1 MVQGMNTCAEG
12 WDKPGPV
19 FVKEEIVV
27 SGEAYMDETH
37 LLVKCDVEE
46 KARHRNELIS
56 EGKATGKP
64 VSLRDDSPVGDDDT
78 LKNRIALHEW
88 KGIQNYLLTGS
99 GDFTNNICEREM
111 RTVGTLRNNGLF
123 WGSHVSAERL
133 SVIFTIVRSALMN
146 SLNVYQYMVYCL
158 KTIRSY
164 KGDLADLLANKWK
177 PSDTELMPILA

>member
-99 GDFTNNICEREM
+99 GDFTNNIC
-111 RTVGTLRNNGLF
+111 
-123 WGSHVSAERL
+123 
-133 SVIFTIVRSALMN
+133 
-146 SLNVYQYMVYCL
+146 
-158 KTIRSY
+158 
-164 KGDLADLLANKWK
+164 
-177 PSDTELMPILA
+177 